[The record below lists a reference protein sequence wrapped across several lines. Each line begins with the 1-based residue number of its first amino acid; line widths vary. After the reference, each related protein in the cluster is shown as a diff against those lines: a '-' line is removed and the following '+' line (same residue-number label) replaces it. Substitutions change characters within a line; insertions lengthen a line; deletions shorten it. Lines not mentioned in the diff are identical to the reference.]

1 MSPVSLNVLIFCS
14 GAISLSVARS
24 VSSSR
29 GSYFTRS
36 SSPCTRRIGGCP
48 DTMCRSE
55 APVSNM
61 SLKNASSFAMSP
73 LAPLG
78 GVRRDY
84 KTFNEPMRSG
94 RVKSRMASRLQDG
107 GPDKAGL
114 LIQPVGHHR
123 HHRGEPEEIGI
134 TGV

>member
-1 MSPVSLNVLIFCS
+1 
-14 GAISLSVARS
+14 
-24 VSSSR
+24 
-29 GSYFTRS
+29 
-36 SSPCTRRIGGCP
+36 
-48 DTMCRSE
+48 MCRSE

-94 RVKSRMASRLQDG
+94 RVKSRMASRLQVG

-114 LIQPVGHHR
+114 LILPLGHHR
-123 HHRGEPEEIGI
+123 QHRGESAEVVL
-134 TGV
+134 TGVSPEGRVDEAHLCPDVFDRVDVHHA